1 MNFEIFI
8 FDFVC
13 NTDHTNWSALNCLQY
28 LENHIQF
35 TSDSKQDIL
44 DAYIIIFG
52 KVKDS
57 TITNIG
63 SRNKARKLY
72 HNAKETFQRKEIDDF
87 FKDLDQRF
95 ETVSE
100 LKFLHNVGLTYI
112 NFSPVIDA
120 GRAGF

>member
-1 MNFEIFI
+1 MNFDNFVS
-8 FDFVC
+8 DFVS
-13 NTDHTNWSALNCLQY
+13 NSDPTNWSALNCLQY
-28 LENHIQF
+28 LENRIQF

-44 DAYIIIFG
+44 DAYMNTFE

-63 SRNKARKLY
+63 SRNKAKKLY
-72 HNAKETFQRKEIDDF
+72 NNAKETFQRKEIDDF
-87 FKDLDQRF
+87 FKDLNQRF

-100 LKFLHNVGLTYI
+100 LRLLHNAGLTYI
-112 NFSPVIDA
+112 NFPPVIDA